1 MKKYFLIYNVGI
13 MRNLQYISNLVT
25 GFIGFCMLILIF
37 FNLWNYLYADPGQ
50 VINGY
55 SMNQMIWYVIITEI
69 LWMSLGGRKLC
80 KNIADDVR
88 GGNIAYNINKP
99 YNYVLY
105 SVFTHLGNVT
115 IKFVLLAIIGSFIGV
130 VFLKGL
136 PDISV
141 LGILLVFI
149 TMVLAT
155 LISTLLIAFIG
166 LISFYI
172 ET

>member
-1 MKKYFLIYNVGI
+1 MS
-13 MRNLQYISNLVT
+13 NLQYILNILV
-25 GFIGFCMLILIF
+25 GFVGFCVLMLIF
-37 FNLWNYLYADPGQ
+37 YNLWGYLYAD
-50 VINGY
+50 Y
-55 SMNQMIWYVIITEI
+55 TMSQMIWYVIITEI

-105 SVFTHLGNVT
+105 SVFSHLGNVT

-141 LGILLVFI
+141 LGILLVLSCSIIFC
-149 TMVLAT
+149 V
-155 LISTLLIAFIG
+155 ISI
-166 LISFYI
+166 
-172 ET
+172 